1 MQYGEGEL
9 MIDTVGDR
17 ASGSVIGERLRVARE
32 EKGLSLEEVA
42 SHTRI
47 PIRHLEH
54 IERGQWELLPAA
66 TYSVGFARSYATV
79 VGLDGAEV
87 GQELR
92 QELGI
97 ARTATSSPA
106 AAFYEPT
113 DPARVP
119 PRSVA
124 IVAAVLIALIVAAYL
139 IWRSQA
145 VGGTPPEPQ
154 LVEAEAPIAQAPQA
168 AAQQPAAPAG
178 GPVVL
183 TATEDVWLR
192 IYEAGGGAAL
202 YQGILKAGNRFEVPA
217 SATAPQIRTGRP
229 QGLRVTVGGAEI
241 PPLGAADRTISNV
254 SLRAADLA
262 ARAQGQPAQ
271 NPAPPAA
278 APAR

>member
-1 MQYGEGEL
+1 

-17 ASGSVIGERLRVARE
+17 ASGSVVGERLRVTRE
-32 EKGLSLEEVA
+32 QKGISLEEVA

-54 IERGQWELLPAA
+54 IERGDWSSLPAA

-79 VGLDGAEV
+79 VGLDGAEI

-106 AAFYEPT
+106 AAFYEPA
-113 DPARVP
+113 DPSRVP

-124 IVAAVLIALIVAAYL
+124 WIAGVLIVLIVAAYL
-139 IWRSQA
+139 LWRSQA
-145 VGGTPPEPQ
+145 VGDTPPEPQ
-154 LVEAEAPIAQAPQA
+154 LVEAEAP
-168 AAQQPAAPAG
+168 AAQPQGGGPQQPAAPAAPAG

-192 IYEAGGGAAL
+192 VYEAGGGAAL
-202 YQGILKAGNRFEVPA
+202 YQGTLKTGERFEVPA
-217 SATAPQIRTGRP
+217 GATAPQIRTGRP
-229 QGLRVTVGGAEI
+229 QGLRVTVGSTVM
-241 PPLGAADRTISNV
+241 PPLGAPDRTIANV

-262 ARAQGQPAQ
+262 ARATGQ
-271 NPAPPAA
+271 AA
-278 APAR
+278 APAGGAAPQR